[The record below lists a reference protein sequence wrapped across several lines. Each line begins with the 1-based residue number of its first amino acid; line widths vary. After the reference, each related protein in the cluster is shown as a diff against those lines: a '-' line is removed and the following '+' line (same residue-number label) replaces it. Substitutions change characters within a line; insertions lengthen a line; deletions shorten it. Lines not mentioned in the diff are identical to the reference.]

1 MYDSQHYVQA
11 INFFSFFLRVSIQKQ
26 AQHYSSFDNM
36 SSPQPPVPGHTYAAV
51 KENNSHKSVN
61 LFSL

>member
-1 MYDSQHYVQA
+1 MQV
-11 INFFSFFLRVSIQKQ
+11 INIFSFLLRVSIQKQ
-26 AQHYSSFDNM
+26 AQHYGSFDNM